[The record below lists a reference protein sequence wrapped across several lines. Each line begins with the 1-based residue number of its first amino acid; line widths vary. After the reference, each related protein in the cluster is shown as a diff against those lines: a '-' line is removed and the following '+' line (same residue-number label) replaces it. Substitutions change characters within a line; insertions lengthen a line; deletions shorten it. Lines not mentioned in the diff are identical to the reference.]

1 MLDKRLMGERRRP
14 RFSKVLLVDFARESE
29 FVTFFQY
36 LLDHVHDFS
45 RLWSLQGQKS
55 CYQHQQ

>member
-29 FVTFFQY
+29 FVSSPPIPLPAPLSPPYRCSHSQAW
-36 LLDHVHDFS
+36 
-45 RLWSLQGQKS
+45 RP
-55 CYQHQQ
+55 